1 MVRLA
6 LILTLSLL
14 STLGSSC
21 GGAAPRCSS
30 STCPV
35 GCCDSDGLCQ
45 GGNSLSACGIGGNTC
60 KRCTVTE
67 TCMQGLCVTGG
78 TGFSGGSAGTG
89 GGNAGGGAVGGG
101 SPGGGSAGGVA
112 GGAAGGSSGGGST
125 GGGSVGGGAAGPT
138 LEVVPASATVPEQHF
153 IDLSGRVVNGV
164 DNGVD
169 FSLMSGTGS
178 LSRSGPSA
186 ATYFAASA
194 DATVRILASSTLN
207 PSLNRVIDI
216 TVAAGQQAFFVE
228 PDPYSFNGGLAPGSR
243 QTFSAVRPVVVG
255 VSPWSSLVGVRGVQ
269 WQVWPMGTIDS
280 TGTLTA
286 ETVNQRVYARE
297 VSTNLWASTPV
308 WVQPTSLP
316 SIAIAPAFTVVSP
329 GTVVQFTATV
339 STGAT
344 ATWSVV
350 SANGGTV
357 NQSGTYTA
365 PFAAGVYL
373 VEATV
378 GSRLALAT
386 VVVQ

>member
-1 MVRLA
+1 MRLA
-6 LILTLSLL
+6 LVVALALSVLSLA
-14 STLGSSC
+14 C
-21 GGAAPRCSS
+21 GGTTPRCSS

-35 GCCDSDGLCQ
+35 GCCDADGLCQ
-45 GGNSLSACGIGGNTC
+45 SGNSLSACGIGGNTC

-67 TCMQGLCVTGG
+67 TCMQGLCTTGG
-78 TGFSGGSAGTG
+78 TGFSGGSSGMG
-89 GGNAGGGAVGGG
+89 GGNAGGGSVA
-101 SPGGGSAGGVA
+101 GGSAGGGSTAGGSTA
-112 GGAAGGSSGGGST
+112 GGATGGGATGGGST
-125 GGGSVGGGAAGPT
+125 GGGSAGPS
-138 LEVVPASATVPEQHF
+138 LEVVPPSATVPEQNVL
-153 IDLSGRVVNGV
+153 DLSGRVVNGV

-169 FSLMSGTGS
+169 FSLMTGTGS
-178 LSRSGPSA
+178 LTQTGPSA

-194 DATVRILASSTLN
+194 DATVRILAASALN

-243 QTFSAVRPVVVG
+243 QTFSAVRSIAVG

-269 WQVWPMGTIDS
+269 WQVWPTGTIDS

-297 VSTNLWASTPV
+297 VSTNLWASTAV

-316 SIAIAPAFTVVSP
+316 SIAIMPAFTTVSA
-329 GTVVQFTATV
+329 GAVVQFTATV

-344 ATWSVV
+344 AAWSVL

-373 VEATV
+373 VQATV